1 VFLDILILKINF
13 FNIFLNIKIPL
24 KNISISFSVTCDQSS
39 STSLNLVTV
48 SYLLLLVYA
57 PIILMPCL
65 FPWKWIYED
74 YFSHFFMFVEYKE
87 NESKKNPILVKK
99 KNFMTG
105 NYFPFLILRKTLFH
119 EAPLLYLVFIFK
131 NSVSLFNDNVY
142 TSKPHSNIIF
152 RM

>member
-57 PIILMPCL
+57 PTVSYLLLLVYAPIILMPCL
-65 FPWKWIYED
+65 FP
-74 YFSHFFMFVEYKE
+74 
-87 NESKKNPILVKK
+87 
-99 KNFMTG
+99 
-105 NYFPFLILRKTLFH
+105 
-119 EAPLLYLVFIFK
+119 
-131 NSVSLFNDNVY
+131 
-142 TSKPHSNIIF
+142 
-152 RM
+152 